1 MVRKHRRTSLTD
13 RSSSAIQSAGAGGS
27 VLSWLPIFMI
37 GAILGVTILYV
48 WSKVEL
54 ATLAREISTAEATLE
69 AIAEEK
75 SSLAASITV
84 ETKPGLIQERA
95 RQQLG
100 MVYAPHGYELVVR
113 GL

>member
-1 MVRKHRRTSLTD
+1 M
-13 RSSSAIQSAGAGGS
+13 QSADAGGS
-27 VLSWLPIFMI
+27 VSSWLPIFMI

-100 MVYAPHGYELVVR
+100 MVYAPHGHELVVR

>member
-1 MVRKHRRTSLTD
+1 MVGLT
-13 RSSSAIQSAGAGGS
+13 
-27 VLSWLPIFMI
+27 
-37 GAILGVTILYV
+37 TLYV

-54 ATLAREISTAEATLE
+54 TTLAREISAAEAALE
-69 AIAEEK
+69 TIAEDR

-100 MVYAPHGYELVVR
+100 MVYVAKDELV
-113 GL
+113 LDL